1 MNGRCG
7 WRVSIVMA
15 NPLSSFNAGCAD
27 EARRAGAIGA
37 CNITRSKK
45 AFQAKTFKTGK
56 ADMLT
61 LQPISSEQKSV
72 LQALVSL
79 ATRPEQTGRN
89 VWSNSD
95 GYPAWHLE
103 CGRAELAAACGVP
116 TNDFEARK
124 ALDHA
129 IEAFDSRQGALV

>member
-1 MNGRCG
+1 
-7 WRVSIVMA
+7 
-15 NPLSSFNAGCAD
+15 
-27 EARRAGAIGA
+27 
-37 CNITRSKK
+37 
-45 AFQAKTFKTGK
+45 
-56 ADMLT
+56 MLT

-79 ATRPEQTGRN
+79 ATRPEQKGRN

-103 CGRAELAAACGVP
+103 CDRAELAAACGVP

-129 IEAFDSRQGALV
+129 IEGLTRVRVCSFEAGDQVDCGAALVASKCYADPECTQWIGFRFQLPCLLRSIDWTTV